1 MVGEYDLRHP
11 VAADEGVKL
20 MIYKKL
26 PRNQRKREG
35 GVSDWPFEFDPS
47 RAASPSKKTKHTH
60 TPTMCKESIISKSVD
75 KVATTMKKPVPVTTP
90 PKRTNGFSANG
101 GDEEAPGAP
110 LQNRS
115 RRFAYAKSGATLSFE

>member
-1 MVGEYDLRHP
+1 
-11 VAADEGVKL
+11 
-20 MIYKKL
+20 MIYKKC
-26 PRNQRKREG
+26 REIRENVRG

-47 RAASPSKKTKHTH
+47 RAASPSKKTKHTHTH